1 MDHAGTQQLDPALP
15 LAGGTAHAAALVTL
29 HVHLAGRLG
38 EGEVVRTEAG
48 LGALAVAGYDH
59 EIHVARRID
68 RTGQVGHEDV
78 RALEDTDDQRILA
91 AVILSDARAKLAD
104 LVSQLLLGEI
114 YFLNIVSHVI
124 SHFVSSSQ
132 SLFPAARR
140 FPAFG

>member
-1 MDHAGTQQLDPALP
+1 MQRYARVEDVLDDQQVAAVDRLRDVLDDLN
-15 LAGGTAHAAALVTL
+15 LA
-29 HVHLAGRLG
+29 
-38 EGEVVRTEAG
+38 AG
-48 LGALAVAGYDH
+48 LGAIAVAGHDH

-78 RALEDTDDQRILA
+78 RALEDADDQRILA

>member
-1 MDHAGTQQLDPALP
+1 MKS
-15 LAGGTAHAAALVTL
+15 TL
-29 HVHLAGRLG
+29 HGVS
-38 EGEVVRTEAG
+38 
-48 LGALAVAGYDH
+48 
-59 EIHVARRID
+59 IAR
-68 RTGQVGHEDV
+68 VGHEDV